1 MSLLLD
7 IGNSS
12 VNWAMEEGA
21 QLIIDGAFRYD
32 KNNFDKSL
40 QDNLL
45 SLQKPTQV
53 LVANVAGNKVFGSL
67 EAWVKQQ
74 WQLECWQPSVSE
86 RFNQLKNSYI
96 NTQEMG
102 IDRWLAMV
110 AAWEKYQTA
119 LCIVGCG
126 TAVTIDS
133 IDSLG
138 NHLGGYIIPG
148 IELMQQALIT
158 KTECINVSTDKHAS
172 IDYAQSTQAAINNG
186 AFFATT
192 AMIDRVVMNLSDELK
207 TLPKCIIF
215 GGMAELISRLLKN
228 EFQHES
234 NLVLYGLLIAY
245 EDYQ

>member
-1 MSLLLD
+1 MKLLLD

-12 VNWAMEEGA
+12 VNWAMEEGG
-21 QLIIDGAFRYD
+21 LFTIDGAFRYD
-32 KNNFDKSL
+32 KDNFDKSL

-53 LVANVAGNKVFGSL
+53 LVANVAGNKVFGNL

-74 WQLECWQPSVSE
+74 WQLECWQASVSAK
-86 RFNQLKNSYI
+86 FNQLKNSYK

-110 AAWEKYQTA
+110 AAWEKHQTA

-126 TAVTIDS
+126 TALTVDS
-133 IDSLG
+133 IDSQG

-158 KTECINVSTDKHAS
+158 KTECINVSSNKHAS
-172 IDYAQSTQAAINNG
+172 IAYAQNTQAAINNG
-186 AFFATT
+186 AFLATT
-192 AMIDRVVMNLSDELK
+192 AMIDRVVMHLSEEPK

-215 GGMAELISRLLKN
+215 GGMAALISPLLKDQF
-228 EFQHES
+228 EHEP
-234 NLVLYGLLIAY
+234 NLVLCGLLVVHKAS
-245 EDYQ
+245 

>member
-74 WQLECWQPSVSE
+74 WQLECWQPRVSE

-186 AFFATT
+186 AFFAAT
-192 AMIDRVVMNLSDELK
+192 AMIDRAVKHLSVESGAF
-207 TLPKCIIF
+207 PKCVIF
-215 GGMAELISRLLKN
+215 GGMAEAINPLLQ
-228 EFQHES
+228 EQFEHEP
-234 NLVLYGLLIAY
+234 NLVLGGLFIAHKASS
-245 EDYQ
+245 

>member
-1 MSLLLD
+1 
-7 IGNSS
+7 
-12 VNWAMEEGA
+12 
-21 QLIIDGAFRYD
+21 
-32 KNNFDKSL
+32 
-40 QDNLL
+40 
-45 SLQKPTQV
+45 
-53 LVANVAGNKVFGSL
+53 VAGNKVFGSL

-186 AFFATT
+186 AFFAAT
-192 AMIDRVVMNLSDELK
+192 AMIDRAVKHLSVESGAF
-207 TLPKCIIF
+207 PKCVIF
-215 GGMAELISRLLKN
+215 GGMAEAINPLLQ
-228 EFQHES
+228 EQFEHEP
-234 NLVLYGLLIAY
+234 NLVLGGLFIAHKASS
-245 EDYQ
+245 